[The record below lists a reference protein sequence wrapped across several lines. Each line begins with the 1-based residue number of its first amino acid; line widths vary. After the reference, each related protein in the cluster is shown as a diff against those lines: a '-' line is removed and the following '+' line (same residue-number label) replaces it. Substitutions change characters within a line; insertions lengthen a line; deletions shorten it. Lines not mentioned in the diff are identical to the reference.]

1 MQALLYATQLLG
13 MLPALIAS
21 GKSVVDLV
29 ESGNAALKAMAD
41 EKRDPTPAEWDALNA
56 KIKALQDEL
65 HAP

>member
-13 MLPALIAS
+13 MLPSLLAA
-21 GKSVVDLV
+21 GKNVADLV
-29 ESGNAALKAMAD
+29 QSGNAALKAMAD
-41 EKRDPTPAEWDALNA
+41 ENRDPTPAEWDALNA